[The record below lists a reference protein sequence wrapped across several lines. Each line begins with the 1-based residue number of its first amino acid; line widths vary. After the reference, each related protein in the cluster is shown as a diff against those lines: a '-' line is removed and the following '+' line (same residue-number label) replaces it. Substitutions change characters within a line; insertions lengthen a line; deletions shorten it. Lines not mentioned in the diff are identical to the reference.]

1 MNKIFTA
8 QNLRLVAIALATLAM
23 FRIIFTHI
31 VDVATLYGNAATAV
45 WFPIGIDGSIVA
57 TALTLSAR
65 RGVNRATKNWA
76 MFVRYLAFFFTIFAN
91 VSHSGY
97 GSFDA
102 IAINIAPALLLIGLM
117 ETLIH
122 ASQSTPAARA
132 TKRTPKGKH
141 AGNVVPIRK
150 VAP

>member
-8 QNLRLVAIALATLAM
+8 QNLRLVAIGASTLAM
-23 FRIIFTHI
+23 FRISFTHI
-31 VDVATLYGNAATAV
+31 MDVAAAYGNADTAM
-45 WFPIGIDGSIVA
+45 WFPIGIDGAIVA
-57 TALTLSAR
+57 TALTLAAT
-65 RGVNRATKNWA
+65 RGVNRSTKTWAT
-76 MFVRYLAFFFTIFAN
+76 FVRYLAFFFTIFAN

-102 IAINIAPALLLIGLM
+102 IAINVAPALLLIGLM

-132 TKRTPKGKH
+132 TKRPAKR
-141 AGNVVPIRK
+141 AGNVVPMRK
-150 VAP
+150 AS